1 MFTLTRCKTSCHM
14 IEINQ
19 PLIRI
24 EINQTRVSPSVLKKF
39 IDAPIFFFLSFSPLC
54 FPLSLFF
61 NSVNEKSVEKSSSTE
76 NRAPFHWPFNKIQY
90 FLRGKLDLEDQQSQR
105 ADGVVRRTKGNKI
118 KTLYRRYAVLF
129 IGISTLLD
137 RRAEKFALFKNLML

>member
-1 MFTLTRCKTSCHM
+1 MSARIINLPKFARTNPSFTHTRYKTSYRR

-39 IDAPIFFFLSFSPLC
+39 IDAPIFFFLSLFFAPPRLLL
-54 FPLSLFF
+54 FLFF
-61 NSVNEKSVEKSSSTE
+61 NSVNERAKKPVEKTSSTK

-90 FLRGKLDLEDQQSQR
+90 FLRGKLDLEDFDQQSQR
-105 ADGVVRRTKGNKI
+105 AERREI
-118 KTLYRRYAVLF
+118 K
-129 IGISTLLD
+129 
-137 RRAEKFALFKNLML
+137 